1 MTLTPMPIDAASG
14 GINGSPKGLS
24 GHGPAPCAGS
34 NPPMTATLPGQANV
48 SAGVTE
54 PSQAIFPGAIT
65 SPAPLDAPAE
75 DLAALTRPDFPL
87 LSQIACLG
95 QPLIY
100 LDYAATSQKPRQ
112 VLEALQHYYGHDN
125 ANVHRG
131 AHQLSA
137 RATEGFEHA
146 REKVAA
152 FVGAASAREIVYTR
166 NASEAINLVA
176 RTWGEA
182 NLRPGDEVLLSV
194 MEHHSNLV
202 PWQLLAARTGCVLR
216 HAGLT
221 ESGELDLEDFRSKLT
236 ERTRLVSLVQ
246 VSNTLGCLNPIAE
259 LAPLVHAA
267 GALLLVDACQSLP
280 HQRVN
285 VAELGCDF
293 LVGSSHK
300 FCGPTGMGFLWAREA
315 LLEAMP
321 PFLGGGEMI
330 QDVELDTS
338 TWADLPHK
346 FEAGTPAIG
355 EAIGMGA
362 AIDYLQAIG
371 MDRIHAWEQRLTRRL
386 VTRLQAIEGLTIL
399 GPTPEQQPNRAAL
412 AAFHVE
418 ALHANDIA
426 ALLDSSGI
434 CIRSGHH
441 CTQPLHRHYGLSGT
455 ARASLGFTTTEAEID
470 RFGEELEGTIG
481 FLREHS

>member
-1 MTLTPMPIDAASG
+1 MTSTLSAPQPAA
-14 GINGSPKGLS
+14 
-24 GHGPAPCAGS
+24 AAQAG
-34 NPPMTATLPGQANV
+34 
-48 SAGVTE
+48 
-54 PSQAIFPGAIT
+54 
-65 SPAPLDAPAE
+65 
-75 DLAALTRPDFPL
+75 DLAAHTRPDFPL
-87 LSQIACLG
+87 LAQTACLG

-100 LDYAATSQKPRQ
+100 LDHAATSQKPRQ
-112 VLEALQHYYGHDN
+112 VLEALQHYYDHDN

-137 RATEGFEHA
+137 RATEGFEGA
-146 REKVAA
+146 RAKAAA
-152 FVGAASAREIVYTR
+152 FVGAANPNEIVFTR

-176 RTWGEA
+176 RSWGEA
-182 NLRPGDEVLLSV
+182 NLRPGDEVLLTV

-202 PWQLLAARTGCVLR
+202 PWQLLADRTGCVLR

-221 ESGELDLEDFRSKLT
+221 NTGELDLNDLRSKLN

-259 LAPLVHAA
+259 VAALAHAA
-267 GALLLVDACQSLP
+267 GALVLVDACQSLP
-280 HQRVN
+280 HLPVN
-285 VAELGCDF
+285 VKELGADF

-300 FCGPTGMGFLWAREA
+300 LCGPTGMGFLWGREA

-330 QDVELDTS
+330 QDVYLDHS
-338 TWADLPHK
+338 TWAGLPHK

-355 EAIGMGA
+355 EAVGMGA
-362 AIDYLQAIG
+362 ALDYLQAIG
-371 MDRIHAWEQRLTRRL
+371 LDRIHAWEQQLTRHL
-386 VTRLQAIEGLTIL
+386 FERLQAIDGLRVL
-399 GPTPEQQPNRAAL
+399 GPTPEQQPDRAAL

-418 ALHANDIA
+418 GVHANDIA
-426 ALLDSSGI
+426 ALLDSAGI

-441 CTQPLHRHYGLSGT
+441 CTQPLHRHYGISGS
-455 ARASLGFTTTEAEID
+455 ARASLSFTTTAEEID
-470 RFGEELEGTIG
+470 RFADELQGSIS

>member
-1 MTLTPMPIDAASG
+1 MTPTSTNSPRIAA
-14 GINGSPKGLS
+14 
-24 GHGPAPCAGS
+24 
-34 NPPMTATLPGQANV
+34 PPM
-48 SAGVTE
+48 AG
-54 PSQAIFPGAIT
+54 
-65 SPAPLDAPAE
+65 APVVA
-75 DLAALTRPDFPL
+75 DLAVQTRPDFPL
-87 LSQIACLG
+87 LAQTACLG

-112 VLEALQHYYGHDN
+112 VLEALQQYYSLDN

-137 RATEGFEHA
+137 RATDHFEAA
-146 REKVAA
+146 RGKVAS
-152 FVGAASAREIVYTR
+152 FIGAASAREIVFTR

-176 RTWGEA
+176 RTWGDA
-182 NLRPGDEVLLSV
+182 NLREGDEVLLSV

-216 HAGLT
+216 HAGVT
-221 ESGELDLEDFRSKLT
+221 ESGELDLEDLKAKISD
-236 ERTRLVSLVQ
+236 RTKLVSLVH
-246 VSNTLGCLNPIAE
+246 VSNTLGCLNPIEAVAA
-259 LAPLVHAA
+259 LAHGA

-280 HQRVN
+280 HKPVD
-285 VAELGCDF
+285 VAALGADF

-300 FCGPTGMGFLWAREA
+300 LCGPTGMGFLWAHEA

-330 QDVELDTS
+330 HDVYLDHS

-362 AIDYLQAIG
+362 ALDYLQNLG
-371 MDRIHAWEQRLTRRL
+371 MERIHAWEQQLTRRL
-386 VTRLQAIEGLTIL
+386 FERLQAIDGVRIL
-399 GPTPEQQPNRAAL
+399 GPTPDQQPDRAAL
-412 AAFHVE
+412 AAFSVE
-418 ALHANDIA
+418 GLHANDIA
-426 ALLDSSGI
+426 ALLDSAGI

-441 CTQPLHRHYGLSGT
+441 CTQPLHRHYGLSSS
-455 ARASLGFTTTEAEID
+455 ARASLGFTTTPEEID
-470 RFGEELEGTIG
+470 RFAEELEGTIG

>member
-1 MTLTPMPIDAASG
+1 MTSTL
-14 GINGSPKGLS
+14 
-24 GHGPAPCAGS
+24 PAPAAAGTHS
-34 NPPMTATLPGQANV
+34 EN
-48 SAGVTE
+48 
-54 PSQAIFPGAIT
+54 
-65 SPAPLDAPAE
+65 
-75 DLAALTRPDFPL
+75 LAALTRPDFPL
-87 LSQIACLG
+87 LAQTACLG

-100 LDYAATSQKPRQ
+100 LDHAATSQKPRQ
-112 VLEALQHYYGHDN
+112 VLAALQHYYDHDN

-137 RATEGFEHA
+137 RATEGFEGA
-146 REKVAA
+146 RAKTAT
-152 FVGAASAREIVYTR
+152 FIGAASPNEIVFTR

-176 RTWGEA
+176 RSWGEA
-182 NLRPGDEVLLSV
+182 NLRPGDEVLLTV

-202 PWQLLAARTGCVLR
+202 PWQLLADRTGCVLR

-221 ESGELDLEDFRSKLT
+221 ASGELDLEDLRSKLS

-259 LAPLVHAA
+259 VAALAHAA

-280 HQRVN
+280 HLPLN
-285 VAELGCDF
+285 VKTLGADF

-300 FCGPTGMGFLWAREA
+300 LCGPTGMGFLWGREA

-330 QDVELDTS
+330 QDVYLDHS
-338 TWADLPHK
+338 SWAGLPHK

-362 AIDYLQAIG
+362 ALDYLQAIG
-371 MDRIHAWEQRLTRRL
+371 LGRIHSWEQQLTRQL
-386 VTRLQAIEGLTIL
+386 FDRLQAIDRLTIL
-399 GPTPEQQPNRAAL
+399 GPTPEQQPDRGAL

-418 ALHANDIA
+418 GVHANDIA
-426 ALLDSSGI
+426 ALLDSAGI

-441 CTQPLHRHYGLSGT
+441 CTQPLHRHYGLSGS
-455 ARASLGFTTTEAEID
+455 ARASLSFTTTPEEID
-470 RFGEELEGTIG
+470 RFAEELTGTIQ

>member
-1 MTLTPMPIDAASG
+1 MTSTL
-14 GINGSPKGLS
+14 
-24 GHGPAPCAGS
+24 PAPAAAGTHS
-34 NPPMTATLPGQANV
+34 EN
-48 SAGVTE
+48 
-54 PSQAIFPGAIT
+54 
-65 SPAPLDAPAE
+65 
-75 DLAALTRPDFPL
+75 LAALTRPDFPL
-87 LSQIACLG
+87 LAQTACLG

-100 LDYAATSQKPRQ
+100 LDHAATSQKPRQ
-112 VLEALQHYYGHDN
+112 VLAALQHYYDHDN

-137 RATEGFEHA
+137 RATEGFEGA
-146 REKVAA
+146 RAKTAT
-152 FVGAASAREIVYTR
+152 FIGAASPNEIVFTR

-176 RTWGEA
+176 RSWGEA
-182 NLRPGDEVLLSV
+182 NLRPGDEVLLTV

-202 PWQLLAARTGCVLR
+202 PWQLLADRTGCVLR

-221 ESGELDLEDFRSKLT
+221 ASGELDLEDLRSKLS

-259 LAPLVHAA
+259 VAALAHAA

-280 HQRVN
+280 HLPLN
-285 VAELGCDF
+285 VKTLGADF

-300 FCGPTGMGFLWAREA
+300 LCGPTGMGFLWGREA

-330 QDVELDTS
+330 QDVYLDHS
-338 TWADLPHK
+338 SWAGLPHK

-362 AIDYLQAIG
+362 ALDYLQAIG
-371 MDRIHAWEQRLTRRL
+371 LGRIHSWEQQLTRQL
-386 VTRLQAIEGLTIL
+386 FDRLQAIDRLTIL
-399 GPTPEQQPNRAAL
+399 GPTPEQQPDRGAL

-418 ALHANDIA
+418 GVHANDIA

-441 CTQPLHRHYGLSGT
+441 CTQPLHRHYGLSGS
-455 ARASLGFTTTEAEID
+455 ARASLSFTTTPEEID
-470 RFGEELEGTIG
+470 RFAAELEGTIQ

>member
-1 MTLTPMPIDAASG
+1 MTLTPTALSEQASSPLPGSSESLAPAAA
-14 GINGSPKGLS
+14 
-24 GHGPAPCAGS
+24 GPAD
-34 NPPMTATLPGQANV
+34 
-48 SAGVTE
+48 AGVKAAGE
-54 PSQAIFPGAIT
+54 
-65 SPAPLDAPAE
+65 E
-75 DLAALTRPDFPL
+75 DLAAQTRPDFPL
-87 LSQIACLG
+87 LAQTACLG

-100 LDYAATSQKPRQ
+100 LDYAATSQKPLR

-137 RATEGFEHA
+137 RATEQFEAA
-146 REKVAA
+146 RDSVAR
-152 FVGAASAREIVYTR
+152 FIGAASAREIVYTR

-182 NLRPGDEVLLSV
+182 NLRPGDEVLLTV

-202 PWQLLAARTGCVLR
+202 PWQLLAERTGCVLR
-216 HAGLT
+216 HVGLT
-221 ESGELDLEDFRSKLT
+221 DSGELDLDDLRSKLN

-246 VSNTLGCLNPIAE
+246 VSNTLGCLNPIAQIAA
-259 LAPLVHAA
+259 LAHDA

-280 HQRVN
+280 HMAVDVKQ
-285 VAELGCDF
+285 LGCDF

-300 FCGPTGMGFLWAREA
+300 FCGPTGMGFLWGREA

-330 QDVELDTS
+330 QDVYLEHS
-338 TWADLPHK
+338 SWADLPHK

-362 AIDYLQAIG
+362 AITYLEAIG
-371 MDRIHAWEQRLTRRL
+371 MERIHAYEQRLTRHL
-386 VTRLQAIEGLTIL
+386 FQRLQAIEGLRIL
-399 GPTPEQQPNRAAL
+399 GPTPEQQPDRAAL

-418 ALHANDIA
+418 GLHANDIA
-426 ALLDSSGI
+426 ALLDSAGI

-441 CTQPLHRHYGLSGT
+441 CTQPLHRHYGLSAT
-455 ARASLGFTTTEAEID
+455 ARASLAFTSTFEEID
-470 RFGEELEGTIG
+470 RFAEELQSTIG